1 MNFIEIKNGSKQN
14 YELRSFDN
22 VEDHAVQEY
31 TSLAGEVRQDYLDW
45 EQLQGETMNNNLN
58 HSSPI

>member
-31 TSLAGEVRQDYLDW
+31 TSLAGEVRQDYLD
-45 EQLQGETMNNNLN
+45 
-58 HSSPI
+58 